1 MTAANQEQGSA
12 AMSQAQESKAKP
24 AGRRKALSP
33 ELREVLN
40 MLSSLE
46 AELSAKQAAS
56 R

>member
-12 AMSQAQESKAKP
+12 AMAQAQEKAKL
-24 AGRRKALSP
+24 GDRRKALSP